1 MLKILANDG
10 MDKDAVKKLEELGHK
25 VDTEHYDDEDL
36 VKKLKEVD
44 IVVIRSKTKIRKDL
58 IDKVKGGTLK
68 LIIRAGVGI
77 DNIDHVYAK
86 EQGIEV
92 RNTPNSSSDSV
103 AELTLA
109 HMFTLARHLQKANV
123 TMRNGEWNKK
133 AYSGTEINGKNL
145 GLIGFGRISRSLA
158 KKAKALGM
166 TVSYFDILGEDKNE
180 KDFTYMSI
188 ENILKTSDY
197 VSLHVPFIKENGAV
211 ISDKEFEMM
220 KETAY
225 LINCARGGVVDEKA
239 LIKALDDGKIA
250 GAALDVFENE
260 PLKDEAIYKH
270 EKISLTPHIG
280 AATAEAQ
287 KRIGLETIE
296 VINEEAKKWQ
306 K

>member
-10 MDKDAVKKLEELGHK
+10 MDKDAVKKLQDAGHN
-25 VDTEHYDDEDL
+25 VDTEHYDGDDL

-44 IVVIRSKTKIRKDL
+44 VVVIRSKTKIREDL

-103 AELTLA
+103 AELTLG
-109 HMFTLARHLQKANV
+109 HMFTLARHLHKANV
-123 TMRNGEWNKK
+123 T
-133 AYSGTEINGKNL
+133 
-145 GLIGFGRISRSLA
+145 
-158 KKAKALGM
+158 KKAKVLGM
-166 TVSYFDILGEDKNE
+166 TVNYYDILGENKAE
-180 KDFTYMSI
+180 KDFTYMSFEDVI
-188 ENILKTSDY
+188 KNADY
-197 VSLHVPFIKENGAV
+197 LSLHVPYIKENGAV
-211 ISDKEFEMM
+211 ISKKEFDMM

-239 LIKALDDGKIA
+239 LLEALDNNKIA
-250 GAALDVFENE
+250 GAALDVFEAE
-260 PLKDEAIYKH
+260 PLKDEAIMKH

-287 KRIGLETIE
+287 KRIGDETIA
-296 VINEEAKKWQ
+296 VIEEFFK
-306 K
+306 